1 MVKAEK
7 GKQGGTGGT
16 GGNGGNAGL
25 GSKSGQ
31 VYLLGKAPLLKGAIS
46 KKMGIMV

>member
-1 MVKAEK
+1 MIKAEK

-16 GGNGGNAGL
+16 GGNGGNAGI

-31 VYLLGKAPLLKGAIS
+31 IYLIGKAIVLKEI
-46 KKMGIMV
+46 